1 MASIAPD
8 ADVMEKLQQE
18 FTRWMKAVVIC
29 VLVHGDATWMAIVA
43 ATIASGLMKPSLAS
57 ALLQDGFRS
66 PAAEQPG
73 T

>member
-1 MASIAPD
+1 
-8 ADVMEKLQQE
+8 
-18 FTRWMKAVVIC
+18 MKAVVIC

-43 ATIASGLMKPSLAS
+43 ATIASGLMKPSLVS